1 MNGIEQRHPL
11 EAFIDKSDPHIL
23 NLWMTWDK
31 GDCSIVGLLEILLHQ
46 EIKKHKKENGEYYDR
61 DYDKII
67 LRCRESI
74 PVKLT
79 HETIQDLDKAYSID
93 AEEEII
99 RLLNEELKPHF
110 TINPN
115 SLKEYGWVEWDNPYT
130 GKKTWAKNKSEDDE
144 FSELPGYLF
153 EYDLET
159 NTFRYNGGEFSTII
173 KEGFTGN
180 IVELNLI
187 TTMLLLK

>member
-1 MNGIEQRHPL
+1 MNGMEPRHAL
-11 EAFIDKSDPHIL
+11 ESFVDKNNPEIF
-23 NLWMTWDK
+23 NLWMSWDK
-31 GDCSIVGLLEILLHQ
+31 GDCSVVGLLEILLHQ
-46 EIKKHKKENGEYYDR
+46 EIKKHKKENGDYYDR

-67 LRCRESI
+67 LRYGQSI
-74 PVKLT
+74 PAKLT
-79 HETIQDLDKAYSID
+79 HETIQDLEKAYSID

-110 TINPN
+110 TINPD

-130 GKKTWAKNKSEDDE
+130 GKKTWAKNQSEDTE
-144 FSELPGYLF
+144 FPGYLF

-159 NTFRYNGGEFSTII
+159 NTFRYNGGKFSTIT

-187 TTMLLLK
+187 TTILLIK